1 MTKLVISIENEK
13 NASLVKDLLK
23 DLSFIE
29 SIDELKEKKIE
40 KENVLQHLEEI
51 KKQQDVNISI
61 QWKSISL

>member
-29 SIDELKEKKIE
+29 SIDELKEKVDT
-40 KENVLQHLEEI
+40 ENVLKHLEDI
-51 KKQQDVNISI
+51 KKQKDVNISV
-61 QWKSISL
+61 QWKSISV

>member
-29 SIDELKEKKIE
+29 SIDELKEKVE
-40 KENVLQHLEEI
+40 TENVLKHLEEI
-51 KKQQDVNISI
+51 KRQKDVNISV
-61 QWKSISL
+61 QWKSISV